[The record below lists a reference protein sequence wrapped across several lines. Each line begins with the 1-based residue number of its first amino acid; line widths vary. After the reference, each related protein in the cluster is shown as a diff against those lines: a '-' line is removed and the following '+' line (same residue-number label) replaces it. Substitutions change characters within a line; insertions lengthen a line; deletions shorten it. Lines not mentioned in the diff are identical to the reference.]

1 MIKIRESDP
10 AKYSVNWWFVFGK
23 FFASSNQIFVKDW
36 FKTPNN
42 FLWILTE
49 RFVISLERNRALLDF
64 PRSIYQLF
72 YNFPLFDL
80 ITFVIY
86 KLVFEVAG
94 LRHIGLVGKCKLILP
109 NIESYSERLEV
120 LAISN
125 LCAFSAEQYRFL
137 TTLSMFDIH
146 AFHTREAIQQL
157 QTFCQMQR
165 RFCNQKSYCQLQ
177 NPFFNFGLNRFPW
190 WELSFA
196 NCII

>member
-1 MIKIRESDP
+1 M
-10 AKYSVNWWFVFGK
+10 
-23 FFASSNQIFVKDW
+23 
-36 FKTPNN
+36 
-42 FLWILTE
+42 TE
-49 RFVISLERNRALLDF
+49 RFVFSLERNRALLDF

-72 YNFPLFDL
+72 YNFPSFDL

-120 LAISN
+120 LAIPN
-125 LCAFSAEQYRFL
+125 LCAFSVEQYRFL

-157 QTFCQMQR
+157 QTFARCKDVFVTR
-165 RFCNQKSYCQLQ
+165 
-177 NPFFNFGLNRFPW
+177 NRTAKYRTHFSI
-190 WELSFA
+190 LV
-196 NCII
+196 